1 MELVEVAELA
11 RGRDA
16 GTVLVAH
23 SQTTLRRGLEFG
35 EEVVVREAGAD
46 FHAAVVVEIDFEPD
60 DTLYTLILGTR
71 LPPDLA
77 GERLEGL
84 DPSRHDLELHEL
96 VDLLGDV
103 RRLRPVDPDALLRPR
118 LQSV

>member
-1 MELVEVAELA
+1 MELIEVAELA

-16 GTVLVAH
+16 GTVVVAH
-23 SQTTLRRGLEFG
+23 SETTLRRGLEFG

-46 FHAAVVVEIDFEPD
+46 FHAAVVVEIAFELD

-77 GERLEGL
+77 RERL
-84 DPSRHDLELHEL
+84 DPDRHDVELHEL

-103 RRLRPVDPDALLRPR
+103 RHLRPVDPDALVRPR
-118 LQSV
+118 LQTV

>member
-1 MELVEVAELA
+1 MELIEVAELA

-23 SQTTLRRGLEFG
+23 SETTLRRGLEFG

-46 FHAAVVVEIDFEPD
+46 FHAAVVVEIAFELD
-60 DTLYTLILGTR
+60 DTVYTLVLGTR

-77 GERLEGL
+77 RERLEGL
-84 DPSRHDLELHEL
+84 DPDRHDLELHEL

-103 RRLRPVDPDALLRPR
+103 RHLRPVDPDALVRHH
-118 LQSV
+118 LQTV